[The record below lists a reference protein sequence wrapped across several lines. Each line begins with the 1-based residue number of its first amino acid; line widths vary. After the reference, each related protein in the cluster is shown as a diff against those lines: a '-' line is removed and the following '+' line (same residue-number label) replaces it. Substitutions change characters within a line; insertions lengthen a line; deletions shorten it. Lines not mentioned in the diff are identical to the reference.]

1 MSADA
6 VTLAWAGI
14 LVVQALTWS
23 VAFLRTL
30 RAPPGV
36 RLPVLLAAVPG
47 MYGTLVFG
55 LFVQTWV
62 VGHPPDWTPRPG
74 AWEVAWQPWWGP
86 LAGGA
91 PVVAAMGLYGLWLD
105 RRAGWTRAACV
116 TGLASA
122 AAAVTVLA
130 ALPAT

>member
-1 MSADA
+1 MSPDA

-14 LVVQALTWS
+14 QVLQVLTWS

-36 RLPVLLAAVPG
+36 RLPVLLAAVPA
-47 MYGTLVFG
+47 MYGTLVFS

-62 VGHPPDWTPRPG
+62 VGHPADWTPRPG
-74 AWEVAWQPWWGP
+74 AWEVAWQPWWTP
-86 LAGGA
+86 LAFGA
-91 PVVAAMGLYGLWLD
+91 PVVAAMGLYALWLD

-122 AAAVTVLA
+122 AAGVTVLA
-130 ALPAT
+130 AYPAP